1 MSLIKGLKPLQHCA
15 IFWKSLLQAWFT
27 CLFIVMK
34 HTPAVVTLR
43 TNRSRDANL
52 PLKNQSAKSKFG
64 SIYWIKSR
72 VFWSAW
78 YDNCS
83 ALNISNFVGRGQAN
97 IGSLYD
103 TKNDE
108 TIKVSR
114 PAGVEIY
121 SKFIAGV
128 DKMGIL
134 SSL

>member
-1 MSLIKGLKPLQHCA
+1 M
-15 IFWKSLLQAWFT
+15 
-27 CLFIVMK
+27 
-34 HTPAVVTLR
+34 
-43 TNRSRDANL
+43 
-52 PLKNQSAKSKFG
+52 
-64 SIYWIKSR
+64 
-72 VFWSAW
+72 
-78 YDNCS
+78 
-83 ALNISNFVGRGQAN
+83 GRGQAN

-128 DKMGIL
+128 DKMDIL